1 MVQVTLQ
8 LMIKPKVRQGGE
20 RCKVSVSLKG
30 TGIVHKML
38 ECLFC

>member
-20 RCKVSVSLKG
+20 RYKVSVSLKG
-30 TGIVHKML
+30 TGIVHNKML
-38 ECLFC
+38 EC